1 MTLISTPALIL
12 RTIPFQETSV
22 IARLFTKE
30 QGKVA
35 VIAKGGRRLK
45 SPFRGYLEPL
55 NYVDVIYFV
64 KPTREIQLLSKIE
77 SIEFFFRNK
86 PEIEQIVYASAIVEC
101 IDKSIRD
108 QHKDEAIFQ
117 LTVDSL
123 RFIDQSPALSREA
136 FFAFLFKL
144 TEALGY
150 KMNLDECAAC
160 GKPLTRA
167 GFEMSSGSLICQEC
181 RNFSGDIMSLEPEMM
196 NFLKAVEIGGLSN
209 QLPPL
214 SDEKYADGLTNI
226 LTSYLSFHLD
236 YPLRLKSLDMVRNK
250 R

>member
-1 MTLISTPALIL
+1 MNLIRTPALIL

-22 IARLFTKE
+22 IVRLFTKE

-45 SPFRGYLEPL
+45 SPFRGYLESL
-55 NYVDVIYFV
+55 NYVDVIYYT
-64 KPTREIQLLSKIE
+64 KQTREIQLLSTIE
-77 SIEFFFRNK
+77 SIEFFFRNQ
-86 PEIEQIVYASAIVEC
+86 PEIEQIAYASAIVEC

-108 QHKDEAIFQ
+108 QHKDETIFQ

-123 RFIDQSPALSREA
+123 RFISGNPALSREA

-144 TEALGY
+144 TDALGY
-150 KMNLDECAAC
+150 KMNLDECSIC

-167 GFEMSSGSLICQEC
+167 GYDMKSGSLICQEC
-181 RNFSGDIMSLEPEMM
+181 RKYSSDVIPLDPEMM
-196 NFLKAVEIGGLSN
+196 NFLKAVESVGLSD
-209 QLPPL
+209 QLL
-214 SDEKYADGLTNI
+214 RLANEKFADEIMNVLM
-226 LTSYLSFHLD
+226 SYLSFHLD
-236 YPLRLKSLDMVRNK
+236 YPLNLKSLDMIRTK